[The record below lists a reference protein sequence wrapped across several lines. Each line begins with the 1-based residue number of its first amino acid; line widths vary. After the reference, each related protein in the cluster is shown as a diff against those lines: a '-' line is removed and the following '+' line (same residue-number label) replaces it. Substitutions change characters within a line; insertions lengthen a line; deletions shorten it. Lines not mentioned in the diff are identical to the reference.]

1 MHPYNDTSRLPCVR
15 HPFMLHCSMYYGSSR
30 WSFAGYLF
38 YLDMVRH
45 SRIANGLINS
55 LKPTGAI
62 FTSELLFRV
71 DIRGIVLNLLSFLFT
86 VILQLFLMAI
96 FSLSLFTSPPSSSCC
111 QWSGSILPYC
121 NNVSHVLFV
130 FFLCLSQVEL
140 ALWDTAGQEDYDRLR
155 PLSYPDTDVI
165 LMCFS
170 IDSPDSLGKT
180 EYKLLTCLLKV

>member
-1 MHPYNDTSRLPCVR
+1 MTWQLNCFLWDFIVKNCMMHPYNDTSRLPCVR

-96 FSLSLFTSPPSSSCC
+96 FSLSLFTSPPLRPAVNEVGVSCLIVIMC
-111 QWSGSILPYC
+111 HMFC
-121 NNVSHVLFV
+121 FV
-130 FFLCLSQVEL
+130 FSFVCLRWS
-140 ALWDTAGQEDYDRLR
+140 
-155 PLSYPDTDVI
+155 
-165 LMCFS
+165 
-170 IDSPDSLGKT
+170 
-180 EYKLLTCLLKV
+180 